1 MKFFTPRYE
10 EIRFALDV
18 WADLPEL
25 LRLPGIEERS
35 LDVISD
41 VVNEAGRFAT
51 QVLAPLDVI
60 GDREGSHLRNGHVH
74 TPSGWQDA
82 YQRFAEAGWNT
93 VHFPTAVGGQGL
105 PIPVSVA
112 VSEMF
117 NSANVAFC
125 LGLMPFPGVVAL
137 LASLGTER
145 QKALYLPA
153 LVSGR
158 WTATLAITE
167 PQAGTDLGALRTKA
181 EHVDGWEHRIKG
193 NKCFI
198 TYGDHELGDNILHFV
213 LARSP
218 SRKPGSKGLSLYIVP
233 KFKVLEDGS
242 LGGRNDVH
250 CVALEAKIGVHASPT
265 ATMIFGEEHGATGE
279 LLGEEGHGLEHM
291 FKVLNRARLNISVF
305 GLASAEAAYQSAFAY
320 AQERIQGV
328 DCQGA
333 PCAIIHHP
341 DVRRMVLD
349 MHASV
354 DAMRAMVYYTAS
366 IAERAQHEPGEQER
380 QKYAKLLD
388 FLTPIVKAWVTENG
402 FATASTGV
410 QIAGGAGYVYESR
423 ASQYFRDARV
433 HTIYEGTTGVQ
444 AKDLVFRKVV
454 RDGGET
460 AMSLL
465 DRMYRDLEAYKDVEA
480 LRDCRPIVAQALDA
494 LRATTQWML
503 SLDAGEQDRREA
515 VAVHYL
521 NLWGTGLGAWLLMK
535 GSVRADHGEV
545 ARSLPA
551 SFAGRKK
558 TATHYFVAHRLLP
571 ACALKEVIM
580 AGASSILNF
589 DP

>member
-1 MKFFTPRYE
+1 MKIFTPRYE

-18 WADLPEL
+18 WAELPEL
-25 LRLPGIEERS
+25 LRLPSVEERNP
-35 LDVISD
+35 DVISD

-51 QVLAPLDVI
+51 QVLAPIDVV
-60 GDREGSHLRNGHVH
+60 GDREGSHLRNGRVH
-74 TPSGWQDA
+74 TPPGWQDA
-82 YQRFAEAGWNT
+82 YQRFVGLGWNT
-93 VHFPTAVGGQGL
+93 VHFSTEIGGQGL

-125 LGLMPFPGVVAL
+125 LGLMPFAGVVAL

-181 EHVDGWEHRIKG
+181 EHIDAWEYRIKG

-198 TYGDHELGDNILHFV
+198 TYGDHELCENILHFV

-218 SRKPGSKGLSLYIVP
+218 SGKLGSKGLSLYIVP
-233 KFKVLEDGS
+233 KFKVFEDGS
-242 LGGRNDVH
+242 LGERNDVR

-265 ATMIFGEEHGATGE
+265 ATMVFGEEHGATGE
-279 LLGEEGHGLEHM
+279 LLGEEDHGLEHM

-305 GLASAEAAYQSAFAY
+305 GLASAEAAYQAALDY
-320 AQERIQGV
+320 AQERVQGV
-328 DCQGA
+328 DSQGT
-333 PCAIIHHP
+333 PCAIIRHP

-349 MHASV
+349 MHSSV

-366 IAERAQHEPGEQER
+366 VAERAQHQPGEQER

-423 ASQYFRDARV
+423 ASQYFREARV

-460 AMSLL
+460 AMYLL
-465 DRMYRDLEAYKDVEA
+465 DRMYGDLEAYKDVEA
-480 LRDCRPIVAQALDA
+480 VRGCEPIVARALDA

-503 SLDAGEQDRREA
+503 SLDAGEPDKREA

-521 NLWGTGLGAWLLMK
+521 NLWGAGLGAWLLMK
-535 GSVRADHGEV
+535 GAVEASRAGALH
-545 ARSLPA
+545 SLSE
-551 SFAGRKK
+551 SFISQKR
-558 TATHYFVAHRLLP
+558 TATRYFTVHRLLP

-580 AGASSILNF
+580 TGSSAVLNF
-589 DP
+589 SP